1 MSTDFSPVRG
11 LVIIAAQVHGPD
23 GDALARLALDTGALG
38 TLISPAIL
46 ITVGYDPSQATEHV
60 SIVTASSTE
69 RVPRI
74 LARQLTALGQT
85 QSDVTIQC
93 HALPAAT
100 KVDGV
105 LGLDFIRGQRLGV
118 DFRTGRVTLE

>member
-1 MSTDFSPVRG
+1 MSIDFNPVRG
-11 LVIIAAQVHGPD
+11 LVIIAAQAYGPD
-23 GDALARLALDTGALG
+23 GDTLARLALDTGALG
-38 TLISPAIL
+38 TLFSLAIL
-46 ITVGYDPSQATEHV
+46 ITIGYDPSQATEHV

-74 LARQLTALGQT
+74 VARQLTALGRT
-85 QSDVTIQC
+85 QADVRIQC

-105 LGLDFIRGQRLGV
+105 LGLDFIRGQRLVV
-118 DFRTGRVTLE
+118 DFRAGRVTLE